1 MEEALAEFLRSL
13 ALERNASELTVKSY
27 REDLTQA
34 LEFFREK
41 YAGQKLNPAQI
52 TSRHLRAFT
61 VWLHEQEYA
70 KTTIA
75 RRIAAVRC
83 WFKFLC
89 RQGTLSA
96 NPAEGL
102 RAPRQDKKLPH
113 FLSENSLE
121 QLLQAPPADSPM
133 GFRDRAIL
141 EILYSAGLRVSE
153 LTGLNLNDMD
163 LDAGTATIRGKGKK
177 ERLAFFGSASLK
189 ALNLWLQARKSIL
202 AQKNPGTPISDWRSQ
217 ASGGKK
223 IEAVFLN
230 KNATRLTSRSV
241 GRLLEKYLARAG
253 LDPRTSPHTLRHSF
267 ATHLLDRGADIRS
280 VQELLG
286 HSSLATTQIYT
297 HVTTQRLKDSYDKAH
312 PRAKRKDEG

>member
-1 MEEALAEFLRSL
+1 MQEALAEFLRSL
-13 ALERNASELTVKSY
+13 ALEKNASDLTVKAY

-34 LEFFREK
+34 IEFFRTK
-41 YAGQKLNPAQI
+41 YEGQKLTPAQI

-75 RRIAAVRC
+75 RRVAAVRS

-89 RQGTLSA
+89 RQGSVSA
-96 NPAEGL
+96 NPADGL

-113 FLSENSLE
+113 FLSEDTLDK
-121 QLLQAPPADSPM
+121 LLQAPPSDPL
-133 GFRDRAIL
+133 GLRDRAIL
-141 EILYSAGLRVSE
+141 EALYSAGLRVSE
-153 LTGLNLNDMD
+153 LTGLNLDDID
-163 LDAGTATIRGKGKK
+163 LDASVATIRGKGKK
-177 ERLAFFGSASLK
+177 ERLAFFGAKSMVAIKS
-189 ALNLWLQARKSIL
+189 WLAARHGVLAEQA
-202 AQKNPGTPISDWRSQ
+202 
-217 ASGGKK
+217 KK
-223 IEAVFLN
+223 TEAVFLN
-230 KNATRLTSRSV
+230 KHATRLTSRSV
-241 GRLLEKYLARAG
+241 GRLLEKYLAQVG

-267 ATHLLDRGADIRS
+267 ATHLLDHGADIRS

-312 PRAKRKDEG
+312 PRAK

>member
-13 ALERNASELTVKSY
+13 VLEKNASDLTTKAY

-34 LEFFREK
+34 IEFFRERF
-41 YAGQKLNPAQI
+41 AGQKLTPGQV
-52 TSRHLRAFT
+52 TTRHLRAFT

-75 RRIAAVRC
+75 RRIAAVRS

-89 RQGTLSA
+89 RQGTVTS

-113 FLSENSLE
+113 FLSEGSLDK
-121 QLLQAPPADSPM
+121 LLSAPPADQPM
-133 GFRDRAIL
+133 GLRDRAIL

-153 LTGLNLNDMD
+153 LTGLNLAD
-163 LDAGTATIRGKGKK
+163 LDLDSAMATIRGKGKK
-177 ERLAFFGSASLK
+177 ERLAFLGSNSMK
-189 ALNLWLQARKSIL
+189 ALKRWLDARQGVI
-202 AQKNPGTPISDWRSQ
+202 AEKNGVT
-217 ASGGKK
+217 GKK

-241 GRLLEKYLARAG
+241 GRLLEKYLAQAG

-286 HSSLATTQIYT
+286 HSSLSTTQIYT

-312 PRAKRKDEG
+312 PRARRKDSSKHDED

>member
-1 MEEALAEFLRSL
+1 MDEAVAEFLRSL
-13 ALERNASELTVKSY
+13 ALEKNASELTVKSY
-27 REDLTQA
+27 REDLLQVIG
-34 LEFFREK
+34 FFAER
-41 YAGQKLNPAQI
+41 YPGQRLTPDQV

-75 RRIAAVRC
+75 RRIAAVRT

-89 RQGTLSA
+89 RQGSVSA

-113 FLSENSLE
+113 FLSVKALE
-121 QLLQAPPADSPM
+121 QLLQAPPADNPF
-133 GFRDRAIL
+133 GLRDRAML

-153 LTGLNLNDMD
+153 LTGLNLADLD
-163 LDAGTATIRGKGKK
+163 LDAGVATIRGKGKK
-177 ERLAFFGSASLK
+177 ERIAFLGSAALK
-189 ALNLWLQARKSIL
+189 ALNTWLRARDVVL
-202 AQKNPGTPISDWRSQ
+202 AERIGIAGKTPD
-217 ASGGKK
+217 
-223 IEAVFLN
+223 AVFLN

-241 GRLLEKYLARAG
+241 GRLLEKYLAQAG

-267 ATHLLDRGADIRS
+267 ATHLLDNGADIRS

-286 HSSLATTQIYT
+286 HSSLATTQVYT

-312 PRAKRKDEG
+312 PRAKKARSG

>member
-13 ALERNASELTVKSY
+13 ALEKDASELTVKSY

-34 LEFFREK
+34 IEFFREN
-41 YAGQKLNPAQI
+41 YASQKLNPAQI

-61 VWLHEQEYA
+61 VWLHEHGYA

-153 LTGLNLNDMD
+153 LTGLNLSDLD

-177 ERLAFFGSASLK
+177 ERVAFFGSASLK
-189 ALNLWLQARKSIL
+189 ALNLWLQARKGIL
-202 AQKNPGTPISDWRSQ
+202 AQKNEIAGN
-217 ASGGKK
+217 K

-312 PRAKRKDEG
+312 PRAKRTDSSHQAEE